1 MAFTMAL
8 QSHNIIYKCKFI
20 FVHKYEK
27 NDFNYETH
35 IFSAQFHV
43 NIAVITSFVSYSS
56 EKAVHFT
63 PGN

>member
-1 MAFTMAL
+1 MILTM
-8 QSHNIIYKCKFI
+8 K
-20 FVHKYEK
+20 
-27 NDFNYETH
+27 H